1 MLQQIKQ
8 QIFTNWHP
16 LRWILLGMSGILG
29 YNYFV
34 YGASVSGVL
43 ALFLGFQAITNSGC
57 IMGQCTPGLKV
68 DNGTDINENNVVFEE
83 VKDEFQSK

>member
-8 QIFTNWHP
+8 QIFSNWHP
-16 LRWILLGMSGILG
+16 LRWILLGMSGILA

-43 ALFLGFQAITNSGC
+43 ALFLGFQAVTNSGC
-57 IMGQCTPGLKV
+57 LMGQCSPGLQA
-68 DNGTDINENNVVFEE
+68 DNRSDFKEADVVFEE

>member
-16 LRWILLGMSGILG
+16 MRWILLGLSGILG

-34 YGASVSGVL
+34 YGASISGVL

-57 IMGQCTPGLKV
+57 LMGQCAPGLQAGNTS
-68 DNGTDINENNVVFEE
+68 DFNENEVAFEE
-83 VKDEFQSK
+83 VKDELQSK

>member
-8 QIFTNWHP
+8 QIFSNWHP
-16 LRWILLGMSGILG
+16 MRWILLVMSGILA

-43 ALFLGFQAITNSGC
+43 ALFIGFQAVTNTGC
-57 IMGQCTPGLKV
+57 LMGQCSPGIQPG
-68 DNGTDINENNVVFEE
+68 NSSGFNENEVVFEE
-83 VKDEFQSK
+83 VKDELKS

>member
-1 MLQQIKQ
+1 
-8 QIFTNWHP
+8 
-16 LRWILLGMSGILG
+16 MSGILG

-57 IMGQCTPGLKV
+57 LMGQCTPGLQRSNTS
-68 DNGTDINENNVVFEE
+68 DFNESEVMYEE

>member
-1 MLQQIKQ
+1 MLKQIKQ
-8 QIFTNWHP
+8 QIFSNWHP
-16 LRWILLGMSGILG
+16 MRWILLGISGILG

-57 IMGQCTPGLKV
+57 LMGQCAPDLQGGDTS
-68 DNGTDINENNVVFEE
+68 DFNETEVAFEE
-83 VKDEFQSK
+83 VKDELQTK

>member
-8 QIFTNWHP
+8 KIFTNWHP
-16 LRWILLGMSGILG
+16 MRWILLGMSGILG

-43 ALFLGFQAITNSGC
+43 ALFLGFQAITNTGC
-57 IMGQCTPGLKV
+57 LMGQCAPGLRG
-68 DNGTDINENNVVFEE
+68 NGTSDFNENEVVFEE

>member
-8 QIFTNWHP
+8 QIFSNWHP
-16 LRWILLGMSGILG
+16 MRWILLGMSGILA

-43 ALFLGFQAITNSGC
+43 ALFLGFQAVTNTGC
-57 IMGQCTPGLKV
+57 LMGQCSPGLQPESSS
-68 DNGTDINENNVVFEE
+68 GFNENEVVFEE
-83 VKDEFQSK
+83 VKDELKS